1 MDLAKSDALK
11 KMVKAAKRAR
21 LGKRVGE
28 EHEVPGLTI
37 ILGMGRPEPHEEVE
51 EVEEDEEVEVEVEE
65 EDEDEDEE

>member
-1 MDLAKSDALK
+1 MEAAKSDALK

-37 ILGMGRPEPHEEVE
+37 ILGMARPEPHEEEEVE
-51 EVEEDEEVEVEVEE
+51 EVEEEEVEE
-65 EDEDEDEE
+65 EEEE